1 MTNNNIWDEKL
12 APQQLLNQICS
23 RFVTHFDDK
32 PKTSTYRQISPD
44 IFFLLTKCPLKI
56 KVSQAKSSWF
66 AFKEA
71 PAYKTGVQY

>member
-44 IFFLLTKCPLKI
+44 IFFFVD
-56 KVSQAKSSWF
+56 KVSFENKSQSS
-66 AFKEA
+66 KE
-71 PAYKTGVQY
+71 